1 MENTSSTIRPRPSKL
16 RFAVW
21 CVLLGLLFLGYYLL
35 ACKELP
41 LVGSL
46 VLMPLTPVLFGWA
59 AVPTKSYPT
68 GFRGVLLAGLIL
80 VSVVVFACLM
90 VSGKMDEVLSSLL
103 GRFILLLTWLML
115 ILGRWQML
123 YRRA

>member
-1 MENTSSTIRPRPSKL
+1 
-16 RFAVW
+16 
-21 CVLLGLLFLGYYLL
+21 
-35 ACKELP
+35 
-41 LVGSL
+41 
-46 VLMPLTPVLFGWA
+46 MPLTPVLFGWA